1 MKKFRRNLVSWFAIL
16 NSKPVSLKFG
26 QSDGHFCKPAYTLTE
41 IIIVLLVIAI
51 LVGVGITIT
60 KAKLDNIITYTYYS
74 AYTTLRDVSRTM
86 LAEFD
91 SKDTT
96 YTDTANLWDIL
107 INPAYAFEDSDCFY
121 VYKDYENNKEY
132 CFNYSLESY
141 CNAKDFN
148 CEHYIGKY
156 GITSELCNKHPYDAY
171 HVYKTQGKAAY
182 DLEGTLGFFDKFKAD
197 NPNLPRP
204 FYIYITGFDPELGG
218 GGGTPLSTITW
229 ENQPLKTSGFIGTS
243 GGYSDQNCELGM
255 TTLFISREEE
265 DLDPEEE
272 EEPTPP
278 EPEKP
283 ESPTPVDP
291 EEPDTEP
298 AVPPCAVPSA
308 EEQKRAYCAFGYQNF
323 DTGICDYLTK
333 PAVWP
338 PECRPNEHW
347 NNEELDCRCV
357 IGPKTLPRTGENFC
371 EKFAGYSN
379 TKGNSI
385 ECKGD
390 AIDDGLTDF
399 SGKKADLI
407 LRNGMALY
415 NVSQN
420 PKEIADL
427 AGNNPGGSYAGVPN
441 INTFGYTVYVDV
453 DGQNNGHSRLWEDV
467 YPFYITMSGTVI
479 PVYDKEHPGLSGG
492 DSRNH
497 LMVSVEEEDFSSGD
511 RKIRWLKKSVSF
523 KEGACSVSYVGTA
536 TPYCLGVPLEDTC
549 ASDYNS
555 SSCHLKYIK
564 PVKFLF

>member
-1 MKKFRRNLVSWFAIL
+1 M
-16 NSKPVSLKFG
+16 
-26 QSDGHFCKPAYTLTE
+26 
-41 IIIVLLVIAI
+41 
-51 LVGVGITIT
+51 
-60 KAKLDNIITYTYYS
+60 
-74 AYTTLRDVSRTM
+74 
-86 LAEFD
+86 
-91 SKDTT
+91 
-96 YTDTANLWDIL
+96 
-107 INPAYAFEDSDCFY
+107 
-121 VYKDYENNKEY
+121 
-132 CFNYSLESY
+132 
-141 CNAKDFN
+141 
-148 CEHYIGKY
+148 
-156 GITSELCNKHPYDAY
+156 
-171 HVYKTQGKAAY
+171 
-182 DLEGTLGFFDKFKAD
+182 
-197 NPNLPRP
+197 
-204 FYIYITGFDPELGG
+204 
-218 GGGTPLSTITW
+218 
-229 ENQPLKTSGFIGTS
+229 
-243 GGYSDQNCELGM
+243 
-255 TTLFISREEE
+255 
-265 DLDPEEE
+265 
-272 EEPTPP
+272 
-278 EPEKP
+278 
-283 ESPTPVDP
+283 
-291 EEPDTEP
+291 
-298 AVPPCAVPSA
+298 
-308 EEQKRAYCAFGYQNF
+308 
-323 DTGICDYLTK
+323 TK